1 MLRRAVCAV
10 AVLAF
15 SVGLVVA
22 AEIRGVITKISD
34 DGKTITV
41 GKFNRETKEVTDAK
55 EYTVSSTVK
64 ILKGKYNK
72 EEKKLES
79 TGEEFKNGLANDRFK
94 NLGKRGTPAMITT
107 DDSGNVTQI
116 VVGEQRKGKGKKK
129 NP

>member
-15 SVGLVVA
+15 SVGLVMS
-22 AEIRGVITKISD
+22 AEISGVITKVGD

-41 GKFNRETKEVTDAK
+41 GKFNRETKEITDAK

-64 ILKGKYNK
+64 VLQGKYNK

-79 TGEEFKNGLANDRFK
+79 TGEDLKNGLANDRFK
-94 NLGKRGTPAMITT
+94 NLGKRGARVTITT

-116 VVGEQRKGKGKKK
+116 IVAEPRKKK
-129 NP
+129 NQ